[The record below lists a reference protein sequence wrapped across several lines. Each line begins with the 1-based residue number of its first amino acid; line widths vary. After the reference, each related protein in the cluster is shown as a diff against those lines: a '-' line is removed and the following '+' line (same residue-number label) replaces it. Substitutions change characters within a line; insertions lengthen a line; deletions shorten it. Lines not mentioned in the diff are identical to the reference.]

1 MNYGFKKNIRVFYSW
16 PSESWLSGFISDVGS
31 WVKKAIDKT
40 DKFWE
45 SLNLSV
51 SALKAIANAKVSS
64 NPKVKLAY
72 DILRTTN
79 AITYDLLELTSRFKE
94 RDWWKWAKAILDAL
108 NAAEKWEIQ
117 IVTFEWWSYQSINFR
132 KYESYIQKNPE
143 KIDSTLI
150 DGLVEI
156 YKWSWDKNSFTENTW
171 SNIAAYLVSIWWNK
185 NKAITNSSKEFLTEL
200 YKKINTKYTE
210 ELNKILEPVIIKLGK
225 DSPKLKKLLE
235 ENNIFWNNW
244 NIDFDQMVIKFKI
257 KDLKDFDLLVKNKVA
272 EIKKESDE
280 LLKSWNDQLETL
292 KANKLIASSIGI
304 IPDITI
310 AWKPKNLDRKN
321 IDTWNLDEINAAIPN
336 ISSKL
341 QSLELALIKEL
352 DPKKIEKIWNEKIFL
367 NKILEALTQKKV
379 WLEKGKQAG
388 ALEMSRKDSARIVN
402 RNPTA
407 TVKDLV
413 TTLSSEQFRKRQNV
427 AWEISLARVELA
439 DSLQASKKIS
449 FETAQKLYLEL
460 VNKTILTND
469 EEVKK
474 REYLAIIEAHKN
486 IARVQK
492 NAEKNLGKEEAREI
506 FIQTNRF
513 ISWNPKETYD
523 FKALEK
529 IAILTDLESTP
540 GQRAFARLEPGK
552 TVSMQK
558 LMEWEMQSSIVSS
571 PEIASMNVTMNTSGW
586 FDIPFL
592 KETNLT
598 KPQVQ
603 EYMTNISLYADLW
616 LSQLIPHIPLIT
628 AELRNKWINTS
639 IDGSTNTMEQQ
650 QVLKEIYGLLFWKK
664 IETNSLGDVERAFV
678 SSAWNPTS
686 MKNAMQHTLKI
697 HHLIGESG
705 QAIAP
710 DTLQKWIRWTQESTP
725 NKTDLLANIQ

>member
-1 MNYGFKKNIRVFYSW
+1 MNYGVKKNIRVFYSW

-45 SLNLSV
+45 SINLSV
-51 SALKAIANAKVSS
+51 TALKAIASAKISS

-79 AITYDLLELTSRFKE
+79 AITYDPLELASRFQE

-132 KYESYIQKNPE
+132 KYEGYIQKNPE

-185 NKAITNSSKEFLTEL
+185 NKAINNSSKEFLTEL

-225 DSPKLKKLLE
+225 DSPELKKLLK

-280 LLKSWNDQLETL
+280 LLKSWNDQLKTL

-341 QSLELALIKEL
+341 QSLESSLIREI
-352 DPKKIEKIWNEKIFL
+352 DSNKIDKIWKQKIL
-367 NKILEALTQKKV
+367 LSDILEALTKKKL
-379 WLEKGKQAG
+379 WFEKSKQAWS
-388 ALEMSRKDSARIVN
+388 LEISRLDAVKESKK
-402 RNPTA
+402 NPKLTLTDVTA
-407 TVKDLV
+407 I
-413 TTLSSEQFRKRQNV
+413 LSTNESRKRQNV
-427 AWEISLARVELA
+427 AWEISLSRVELT

-469 EEVKK
+469 EEIKK

-506 FIQTNRF
+506 FTQTNRF
-513 ISWNPKETYD
+513 ISWNPNETYD

-529 IAILTDLESTP
+529 IAILTDPESTP

-571 PEIASMNVTMNTSGW
+571 PEIASMNVTMNAAGW
-586 FDIPFL
+586 YDIPL
-592 KETNLT
+592 LREVNLS

-603 EYMTNISLYADLW
+603 EYMTNIALYADLW

-686 MKNAMQHTLKI
+686 MKNAMQYTLKV

-705 QAIAP
+705 QTIAA